1 MEGILK
7 LVNNI
12 LFAVQMVSML
22 IAIFPLVIG
31 GIGILNIMLVSVA
44 ERVPEIGL
52 RKAVGAKPYQIRIQF
67 LLEAITISLIG
78 SIFGLLLGLSTATFL
93 GDILSKMMASQFDTP
108 WPSAFNMQAI
118 LSGLMMGMMVGISF
132 GFLPANQ
139 AARMTP
145 IDAIR
150 NK

>member
-1 MEGILK
+1 
-7 LVNNI
+7 
-12 LFAVQMVSML
+12 
-22 IAIFPLVIG
+22 
-31 GIGILNIMLVSVA
+31 
-44 ERVPEIGL
+44 
-52 RKAVGAKPYQIRIQF
+52 
-67 LLEAITISLIG
+67 
-78 SIFGLLLGLSTATFL
+78 
-93 GDILSKMMASQFDTP
+93 MMASQFDTP